1 MKFTLKSLA
10 KASRVVLQDETLV
23 ELIGMESFL
32 GENGKNDAIIWS
44 SSFYVDIIKIIQ
56 YIGISLS

>member
-1 MKFTLKSLA
+1 MAVKLTLKSLA

-32 GENGKNDAIIWS
+32 GENGKNDAII
-44 SSFYVDIIKIIQ
+44 
-56 YIGISLS
+56 